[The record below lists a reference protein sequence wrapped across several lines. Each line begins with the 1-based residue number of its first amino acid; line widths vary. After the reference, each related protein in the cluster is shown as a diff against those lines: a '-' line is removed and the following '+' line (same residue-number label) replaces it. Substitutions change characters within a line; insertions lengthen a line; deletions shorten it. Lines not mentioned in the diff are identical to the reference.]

1 MKLKWI
7 VMKIMKKWKRN
18 SQRQRILKPIPV
30 GDARLLDGLP
40 VLLPGHDNGL
50 VPGSDGAED
59 REALVL
65 LEGLAR
71 RTRGLKARGR

>member
-1 MKLKWI
+1 MFDL
-7 VMKIMKKWKRN
+7 
-18 SQRQRILKPIPV
+18 
-30 GDARLLDGLP
+30 GDLNTRPLTALNGLP

-71 RTRGLKARGR
+71 RTRGLEARGR